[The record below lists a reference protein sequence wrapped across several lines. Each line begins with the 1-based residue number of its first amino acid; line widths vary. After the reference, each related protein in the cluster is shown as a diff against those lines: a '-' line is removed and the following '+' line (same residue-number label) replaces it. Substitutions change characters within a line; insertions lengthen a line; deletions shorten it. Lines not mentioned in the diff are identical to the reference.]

1 MLANLFRSL
10 RHHNFRL
17 YFAGQLVSI
26 TGTWMQ
32 NVAQAW
38 LVYRLTDSSAML
50 GLVAFSGLAPILLL
64 GLPAGMIADRISRR
78 RLLLGAQAI
87 AMLQAF
93 TLAALTFAG
102 EIQVWE
108 VIVLALVLGVVHAL
122 EMPTRHAFLAELVPR
137 EDLPNAVAL
146 NSSLFNIARFLGPAA
161 AGWLVA
167 VSGEGLVFLINGGSF
182 AAVVLVLLAIR
193 IGEDIRP
200 GGSKWLDF
208 IDGLRFAW
216 HTPTLRR
223 GLLLL
228 TFLSLG
234 GTAYS
239 VLMPIFADRVFGGG
253 AETLGHLLG
262 TAGGGALLAALR
274 LAYLGGRQPLEHDIA
289 IATVVA
295 GFGMLSLSLIGQLWL
310 ALPVLLVLGFCLTT
324 VIASIVTLLQLNTP
338 RELRGRVM
346 SLFSVLF
353 IGVTSVGNLMAGFIA
368 EQAGVAFTVAL
379 FGLTS
384 LAAGAGYRRGIG
396 AREGQ
401 PGSSTR

>member
-1 MLANLFRSL
+1 MIADLFRSL
-10 RHHNFRL
+10 RHRNFRL

-50 GLVAFSGLAPILLL
+50 GIVAFSGLAPILLL
-64 GLPAGMIADRISRR
+64 GLPAGLLADRISRR
-78 RLLLGAQAI
+78 RLLLGAQFI

-93 TLAALTFAG
+93 TLAALTLG
-102 EIQVWE
+102 GKIQVWQ
-108 VIVLALVLGVVHAL
+108 VVVLALVLGVVHAA

-137 EDLPNAVAL
+137 GDLPNAVAL

-167 VSGEGLVFLINGGSF
+167 IASEGLVFLINGGSF
-182 AAVVLVLLAIR
+182 AAVVLVLLTIR
-193 IGEDIRP
+193 VGENIRP
-200 GGSKWLDF
+200 GGSKWLGF

-216 HTPTLRR
+216 RTPALRR

-239 VLMPIFADRVFGGG
+239 VLMPLFADRIFGGG

-289 IATVVA
+289 AATLVA
-295 GFGMLSLSLIGQLWL
+295 GMGMLSLSFIEQLWL
-310 ALPVLLVLGFCLTT
+310 AFPVLMVLGFCLTT
-324 VIASIVTLLQLNTP
+324 VVASIVTLLQLNTP

-353 IGVTSVGNLMAGFIA
+353 IGVTSVGNLMAGLIA
-368 EQAGVAFTVAL
+368 EQAGVAATVAL

-384 LAAGAGYRRGIG
+384 LTAGITYRRGLD
-396 AREGQ
+396 A
-401 PGSSTR
+401 SKS